1 MNTNLSP
8 GLRLTPLREKA
19 AQLIAEGGS
28 QAETSR
34 ELHISKTTINKW
46 CKNPEFKDRI
56 NQLRSDS
63 VMQAKDIL
71 EMSIPDAARTVVEL
85 AAGNLQFEDPK
96 ELNPRLR
103 AALYILERFAKEPR
117 TNKAKQTSKYRP
129 QIDEELDDL
138 IKVANDGHI

>member
-1 MNTNLSP
+1 MNNNVSP
-8 GLRLTPLREKA
+8 GLRLSPLREKA
-19 AQLIAEGGS
+19 AQLLAEGSS

-46 CKNPEFKDRI
+46 CKNTEFKDRI

-117 TNKAKQTSKYRP
+117 TNKAQQTVKYRP
-129 QIDEELDDL
+129 QIDDELDEI
-138 IKVANDGHI
+138 IKVANDSNI